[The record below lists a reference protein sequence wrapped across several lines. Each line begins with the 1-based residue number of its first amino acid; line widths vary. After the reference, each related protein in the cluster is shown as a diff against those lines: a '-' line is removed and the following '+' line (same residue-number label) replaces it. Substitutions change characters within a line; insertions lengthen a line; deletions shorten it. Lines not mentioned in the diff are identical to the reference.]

1 VLRAWLADSYK
12 SMLGRQSTIAL
23 EIPAKPKRVIEP
35 RVMPWQLN
43 LTELW
48 QYRELLYFLVWRD
61 VKIRYKQ
68 TAIGVAWAI
77 LQPLAAMLIFAL
89 VFGHF
94 IKVPSKDLPYPLFAY
109 AGLLAWTYFSQATLR
124 SGASVVGERALIT
137 KVYFP
142 RLIIPLASVVSPLV
156 DFFWSLFVVLGLVL
170 WYGIDLR
177 PELFMLP
184 VFLMLALFY
193 ALAVGLWLAALNVRY
208 RDVGHAIPL
217 LLQIW
222 MFASPIIYPVTLVPE
237 QWRFAYS
244 LNPVVSVI
252 EGFRWGFSGNDP
264 PAWSLTV
271 LNILIMAALFV
282 GGLGFFKKMEQTF
295 TDEI

>member
-1 VLRAWLADSYK
+1 MLRSPLTDSYK
-12 SMLGRQSTIAL
+12 SMLDQHAIAL

-35 RVMPWQLN
+35 RMSPWQLN
-43 LTELW
+43 LSELW

-68 TAIGVAWAI
+68 TVIGVAWAI

-89 VFGHF
+89 VFGYF
-94 IKVPSKDLPYPLFAY
+94 IKVPSNDLPYPLFAY
-109 AGLLAWTYFSQATLR
+109 AGLLPWTYFSQATLR
-124 SGASVVGERALIT
+124 SGASIVGERALIT

-142 RLIIPLASVVSPLV
+142 RLIIPLASVVAPVV

-177 PELFMLP
+177 LALLMLP

-208 RDVGHAIPL
+208 RDVGYAIPL

-244 LNPVVSVI
+244 LNPLVNVI
-252 EGFRWGFSGNDP
+252 EGFRWGFSGNEP
-264 PAWSLTV
+264 PEWSLIV
-271 LNILIMAALFV
+271 LNILMMAALFV
-282 GGLGFFKKMEQTF
+282 GGFGFFKKMEQTF